1 MAMDNSP
8 FISFMDTSFPLCH
21 IWLPDRP
28 WWPWC
33 PRSWSKALISL
44 ATEVLF
50 ALAVLNLVGTPRGV
64 QRSSCWRD
72 EWHVWG
78 YYISTFKTWE
88 WWSLLDMFWV
98 FVEVLTTC
106 SYIFSLR
113 HLETPIQT
121 PRVSAS
127 FEAATSRRSTR
138 IGEAFRCAAGPDLLG
153 TAPRW
158 PAAAVT
164 SSNGWWKSNGKV
176 SLFGDEKSPKKWKRN
191 VNTKHQNQHFEGPF
205 SPLVLHFWTLATL
218 IFEKMG
224 YGMVVGYQLMDR
236 WFRLKRPKIAVAHN
250 KAFICWD
257 TWFWY
262 ILIAEKCKFGFWIP
276 VQFGVWEQQYT
287 HQQQADEIWQSIR
300 HSGKQILL
308 AKISP

>member
-33 PRSWSKALISL
+33 PRSSSKALISL

-113 HLETPIQT
+113 HLETSWDTHPNTKGFGLLWGRHQQVDKNWRGFQVCRRARST
-121 PRVSAS
+121 WNSAS
-127 FEAATSRRSTR
+127 
-138 IGEAFRCAAGPDLLG
+138 
-153 TAPRW
+153 
-158 PAAAVT
+158 VT
-164 SSNGWWKSNGKV
+164 SSR
-176 SLFGDEKSPKKWKRN
+176 GDQQQRLVEKQR
-191 VNTKHQNQHFEGPF
+191 QG
-205 SPLVLHFWTLATL
+205 
-218 IFEKMG
+218 
-224 YGMVVGYQLMDR
+224 
-236 WFRLKRPKIAVAHN
+236 IAVWRWEESQ
-250 KAFICWD
+250 KMEKKCEYE
-257 TWFWY
+257 TSKSTFWRS
-262 ILIAEKCKFGFWIP
+262 I
-276 VQFGVWEQQYT
+276 
-287 HQQQADEIWQSIR
+287 QSIGTPFLNLS
-300 HSGKQILL
+300 HIDIWKNGIWNGGWVPIDGSMVQTEK
-308 AKISP
+308 AKNCSRT